1 MTNGLVIRKLSK
13 DDLLRLNSLAKLKGY
28 SSREAYVRRL
38 IQRHMNEEVELHSN
52 EKYLD
57 LIEQLLMYL
66 SLQSQRIEEHNELI
80 RTLLHRKSDG

>member
-57 LIEQLLMYL
+57 LIEQLLIYL

-80 RTLLHRKSDG
+80 RALLHRKSDG